1 MTELLLVRHGETSW
15 NVERRLQGHRDIA
28 LNTTG
33 LEQAQA
39 VAAALKNVTIDAI
52 ICSDLQ
58 RAQQTAQAIAQY
70 HRLTCQILPGLRE
83 RNFGG
88 FEGHLIAELNDLFP
102 SHYAAWR
109 AHAVDSQF
117 PANETGEFSG
127 ESVRQFHQRI
137 AAAFL
142 TLAHQ
147 YPKQTIVVVAHGGV
161 LECAYRIARQLSLDA
176 PREVSMLNA
185 SINRFELQATAQG
198 LKMNLIEWGDV
209 RHLEKSLDEV

>member
-15 NVERRLQGHRDIA
+15 NAQRRLQGHRDIA
-28 LNTTG
+28 LNSVG

-39 VAAALKNVTIDAI
+39 VATALKNVAIDAI

-70 HRLTCQILPGLRE
+70 HTLICQIQPELRE
-83 RNFGG
+83 RSFGG
-88 FEGHLIAELNDLFP
+88 FEGHLIAELETLFP

-109 AHAVDSQF
+109 AHEVDSQF
-117 PANETGEFSG
+117 PPNAAGEFTG

-137 AAAFL
+137 ENAL
-142 TLAHQ
+142 VTLAHQ
-147 YPKQTIVVVAHGGV
+147 YPQQTIVVVAHGGV

-198 LKMNLIEWGDV
+198 LKLSLIEWGDV